1 MVKEK
6 RQADIDSKENPKVT
20 EEQDLE
26 SDPFLD
32 TAVGILLTDQEKQD
46 PNYLYSRL
54 LLVSEEIIRS
64 TLQRTEAQLTTR
76 IRILSQRQSY
86 LLKLMEPFISQPTE
100 EEQKQQENITK
111 SSKDSEDTSTTSNQK
126 N

>member
-111 SSKDSEDTSTTSNQK
+111 SSKDLEDTSTTSNQK

>member
-111 SSKDSEDTSTTSNQK
+111 SSKDLEDTSTTSNQK
-126 N
+126 S